1 MPASC
6 YNELMEVILTH
17 EHADF
22 DALAS
27 LLAASK
33 LHPEAFPVL
42 PRSLNRNLK
51 DFLTLYRSA
60 LPFRVAEELP
70 RRRISLGIFVD
81 CQSAQLVRGMTQTTP
96 VRIIDHHKC
105 RENLPEHYHC
115 WSEQVGA
122 TTTILVEQIIGRGIT
137 VTPVEATLL
146 MLGIYEDTG
155 SLTYPS
161 TTSRDLRCAA
171 WLLEQ
176 GAKLD
181 VVRNFLH
188 HPLSP
193 AQQRLLEQLYEAAE
207 TYEIKGYTVVI
218 TAARVQDGVEE
229 ISTLAHKLRDL
240 YDPDAL
246 FLLVDLKEHIQVVAR
261 STTNKIHVGRI
272 AQALGGGGHARA
284 AAALVRDRS
293 LQAIRSQILALL
305 EDTVQPQIM
314 VREIMSWGVNT
325 VSTETTVAEVADRM
339 SIRGHEGFPVVDEAG
354 NLQGLVTRR
363 IIDIAMRH
371 GMQNEPVRKVMR
383 TGAVTVHLHD
393 PVRIVQKRMI
403 ESGWGQ
409 IPVVND
415 RGEMVGIV
423 TRTDLLKLWGE
434 EEPPERPSVADLM
447 EEQLPS
453 GLLGLLRRIG
463 EVAAKMGFPL
473 YTVGGF
479 TRDLLLNRP
488 NFDVDFVVEGDAV
501 VLAQELAREFG
512 GRVRPHRRFGT
523 AKWIRDEAA
532 FAAGQSLPDKT
543 PPSIDFATA
552 RTEFYEAPTL
562 LPVVERSSIKLDLHR
577 RDFTINTLAIRLDG
591 RHWGELLD
599 FYGGRKDLEQGII
612 RVLHSLSFIEDPT
625 RILRA
630 IRFEQRFRFTIEPR
644 TYELMVE
651 AVDLLHRVSGPR
663 IRHELVL
670 ILQEAEPEN
679 ALRRLHE
686 IGVLRE
692 IDEELGWDEELAT
705 KFRALRQELT
715 AWSEPPASI
724 ERLYFALWVF
734 DLTPAAHRRIL
745 DRLRL
750 ASATVKLVREAE
762 QLRTRIPK
770 LLAPDLPPS
779 GLDRLLGKF
788 SDAILLVA
796 RVALDDPVLQERLRF
811 YVEQLRP
818 VELHVTGD
826 DLRRWGVKPG
836 PIYRHVF
843 QQVRAALLDGRVQSP
858 AEEIAL
864 AKRILRKEGYLTDDH
879 A

>member
-1 MPASC
+1 MGA
-6 YNELMEVILTH
+6 MEVILTH

-22 DALAS
+22 DAMAS

-33 LHPEAFPVL
+33 LYPEAYAVL
-42 PRSLNRNLK
+42 PRSLNRNLQ
-51 DFLTLYRSA
+51 DFLILYRNA
-60 LPFRVAEELP
+60 LPFRTAEELP
-70 RRRISLGIFVD
+70 RRKVSLGIFVD
-81 CQSAQLVRGMTQTTP
+81 CQSAQLVRGMTQKTP

-122 TTTILVEQIIGRGIT
+122 TTTILVEQIIGRGIP

-155 SLTYPS
+155 SPTYPS

-171 WLLEQ
+171 WLVDQ

-193 AQQRLLEQLYEAAE
+193 AQQRLLEKLYEAAE
-207 TYEIKGYTVVI
+207 TYEIKGHTVVI
-218 TAARVQDGVEE
+218 TAARLQEPVEE

-246 FLLVDLKEHIQVVAR
+246 FLLVDLEEHIQVVAR
-261 STTNKIHVGRI
+261 STTNNIHVGRI
-272 AQALGGGGHARA
+272 AKALGGGGHARA
-284 AAALVRDRS
+284 AAALVRGQS
-293 LQAIRSQILALL
+293 LSDIREKILTLL
-305 EDTVQPQIM
+305 QEHVQPQVT

-325 VSTETTVAEVADRM
+325 VRDTATVGEVAQRM
-339 SIRGHEGFPVVDEAG
+339 SIRGHEGFPVVNESG
-354 NLQGLVTRR
+354 QLQGLVTRR

-371 GMQNEPVRKVMR
+371 GMQAEPVQKVMR
-383 TGAVTVHLHD
+383 TGAVTVHLDD
-393 PVRIVQKRMI
+393 PVGVVQKKMI

-415 RGEMVGIV
+415 RGEMIGIV

-434 EEPPERPSVADLM
+434 EQAPERPSVADLM
-447 EEQLPS
+447 EERLPS
-453 GLLGLLRRIG
+453 DLIRLLRRIG
-463 EVAAKMGFPL
+463 EVAAQMGYPL

-488 NFDVDFVVEGDAV
+488 NLDVDFVVEGDAV
-501 VLAQELAREFG
+501 ALAQELAREFG

-532 FAAGQSLPDKT
+532 FAAGQRMPDDT
-543 PPSIDFATA
+543 PSSIDFATA

-599 FYGGRKDLEQGII
+599 FYGGRKDLEEGII

-630 IRFEQRFRFTIEPR
+630 IRFEQRFGFTIEPR
-644 TYELMVE
+644 TAELMAD

-679 ALRRLHE
+679 ALNRLHE
-686 IGVLRE
+686 IRVLRE
-692 IDEELGWDEELAT
+692 IDEELVWDERMAA
-705 KFRALRQELT
+705 KFRALRQELA
-715 AWSEPPASI
+715 AWPEPPASI

-750 ASATVKLVREAE
+750 ASVTAKLVREAE
-762 QLRTRIPK
+762 QLRARIPK
-770 LLAPDLPPS
+770 LQKPDLPPS
-779 GLDRLLGKF
+779 ELDRLLGKF

-796 RVALDDPVLQERLRF
+796 RVAIDDPPLRERLRF
-811 YVEQLRP
+811 YQEELRP
-818 VELHVTGD
+818 IEIHVSGE

-836 PIYRHVF
+836 PIYRHIF
-843 QQVRAALLDGRVQSP
+843 QQVRAAVLDGRIHTP
-858 AEEIAL
+858 EEEIAL
-864 AKRILRKEGYLTDDH
+864 AKRILRKEGY
-879 A
+879 AVE

>member
-1 MPASC
+1 
-6 YNELMEVILTH
+6 MEVILTH

-33 LHPEAFPVL
+33 LHPEAHPVL
-42 PRSLNRNLK
+42 PRSLNRNLQ

-60 LPFRVAEELP
+60 LPFRVVEELP
-70 RRRISLGIFVD
+70 RRRITLGIFVD
-81 CQSAQLVRGMTQTTP
+81 CQSAQLVRGMAQSTP

-115 WSEQVGA
+115 WTEPVGA
-122 TTTILVEQIIGRGIT
+122 TTTILVEQIIGRGIR

-171 WLLEQ
+171 WLVDQ
-176 GAKLD
+176 NAKLD

-193 AQQRLLEQLYEAAE
+193 AQQRLLEKLYEAAE
-207 TYEIKGYTVVI
+207 TYEIKGRTVVI
-218 TAARVQDGVEE
+218 TAAQVQEPVEE

-261 STTNKIHVGRI
+261 STTNNIHVGRI
-272 AQALGGGGHARA
+272 AKALGGGGHVRA
-284 AAALVRDRS
+284 AAALVREQSLPGIRDR
-293 LQAIRSQILALL
+293 ILALL
-305 EDTVQPQIM
+305 EENVQPQVR
-314 VREIMSWGVNT
+314 VREIMSWGVNAVSLTDT
-325 VSTETTVAEVADRM
+325 VEEVARRM

-371 GMQNEPVRKVMR
+371 GMHNAPVQKVMR
-383 TGAVTVHLHD
+383 QGPVTVHLND
-393 PVRIVQKRMI
+393 PVQLVQRRMI
-403 ESGWGQ
+403 ESSWGQ
-409 IPVVND
+409 IPVVD
-415 RGEMVGIV
+415 DEGRMVGIV
-423 TRTDLLKLWGE
+423 TRTDLLKLWSE
-434 EEPPERPSVADLM
+434 EGQPERPSVADLM
-447 EEQLPS
+447 EERLPS
-453 GLLGLLRRIG
+453 GLINLLRRIG
-463 EVAAKMGFPL
+463 QVAAHMAFPL

-501 VLAQELAREFG
+501 ALARELANELG

-523 AKWIRDEAA
+523 AKWIRDENA
-532 FAAGQSLPDKT
+532 FATGRALPDDT

-562 LPVVERSSIKLDLHR
+562 LPVVERSIIKLDLHR

-591 RHWGELLD
+591 KHWGELLD
-599 FYGGRKDLEQGII
+599 FYGGRKDLEEGII

-630 IRFEQRFRFTIEPR
+630 IRFEQRFGFTIEPR
-644 TYELMVE
+644 TAELMVE

-663 IRHELVL
+663 IRHELTL
-670 ILQEAEPEN
+670 ILQEAEPEK

-686 IGVLRE
+686 IRVLRE
-692 IDEELGWDEELAT
+692 IDEELGWDAHLARR
-705 KFRALRQELT
+705 FRALRQALKT
-715 AWSEPPASI
+715 WPDPPASI
-724 ERLYFALWVF
+724 ERLYFALWLY
-734 DLTPAAHRRIL
+734 DLTPAVHKRIL
-745 DRLRL
+745 DRLRPT
-750 ASATVKLVREAE
+750 SATAKLVQESER
-762 QLRTRIPK
+762 LRSQYPR
-770 LLAPDLPPS
+770 LQQPDLS
-779 GLDRLLGKF
+779 ASDLDRLLSKF

-796 RVALDDPVLQERLRF
+796 RIAAADPQLQERLRF
-811 YVEQLRP
+811 YQEKLRP
-818 VELHVTGD
+818 SEIHVKGE

-836 PIYRHVF
+836 PIYRHVL
-843 QQVRAALLDGRVQSP
+843 QQVRAAVLDGRIRTP
-858 AEEIAL
+858 EEEIAL
-864 AKRILRKEGYLTDDH
+864 ARRILRQEGYLAD
-879 A
+879 

>member
-1 MPASC
+1 MQD
-6 YNELMEVILTH
+6 MEVILTH

-22 DALAS
+22 DAMAS

-33 LHPEAFPVL
+33 LHPDAIPVL
-42 PRSLNRNLK
+42 PRNLNRNLQ

-60 LPFRVAEELP
+60 LPFRTADELP
-70 RRRISLGIFVD
+70 RRRVSLGIFVD
-81 CQSAQLVRGMTQTTP
+81 CQSAQLVRGMTQKTP

-122 TTTILVEQIIGRGIT
+122 TTTILVEQIIGRGIQ

-171 WLLEQ
+171 WLVDQ
-176 GAKLD
+176 GAKMD
-181 VVRNFLH
+181 VVRAFLH

-207 TYEIKGYTVVI
+207 TFEIKGHTVVI
-218 TAARVQDGVEE
+218 ASARVQEPVEE

-240 YDPDAL
+240 YEPDAL
-246 FLLVDLKEHIQVVAR
+246 FLLVELTEHVQVVAR
-261 STTNKIHVGRI
+261 STTNNIHVGRI

-284 AAALVRDRS
+284 AAALMRE
-293 LQAIRSQILALL
+293 QPIPAIRQRIFALL
-305 EDTVQPQIM
+305 EELVQPQM
-314 VREIMSWGVNT
+314 TVQEIMSWGVTT
-325 VSTETTVAEVADRM
+325 VSADDSVAEVARRM
-339 SIRGHEGFPVVDEAG
+339 SIRGHEGFPVVDERG
-354 NLQGLVTRR
+354 QLQGLVTRR
-363 IIDIAMRH
+363 IIDRAMRH
-371 GMQNEPVRKVMR
+371 GMKNEPVRRVMR
-383 TGAVTVHLHD
+383 TGAVTVRLDD
-393 PVRIVQKRMI
+393 PVRVVQKRMI

-409 IPVVND
+409 IPVVD
-415 RGEMVGIV
+415 GSGKMVGIV

-434 EEPPERPSVADLM
+434 EMLPVSPFVAEIIEER
-447 EEQLPS
+447 LPA
-453 GLLGLLRRIG
+453 GLIKLLRRIG
-463 EVAAKMGFPL
+463 QVAAEMGYPI

-501 VLAQELAREFG
+501 ALAQALVRELG

-523 AKWIRDEAA
+523 AKWIRDEKA
-532 FAAGQSLPDKT
+532 FSANQILPDGA
-543 PPSIDFATA
+543 PASIDFATA

-599 FYGGRKDLEQGII
+599 FYGGRNDLEEGII

-630 IRFEQRFRFTIEPR
+630 IRFEQRFGFTIEPR
-644 TYELMVE
+644 TAELISE

-663 IRHELVL
+663 IRHELEL
-670 ILQEAEPEN
+670 ILQEKTPEK
-679 ALRRLHE
+679 ALRRLYE

-692 IDEELGWDEELAT
+692 IDGDLGWDDSLDE
-705 KFRALRQELT
+705 KFRRLRQEV
-715 AWSEPPASI
+715 AASPEPPASI
-724 ERLYFALWVF
+724 ERLYFALWMY
-734 DLTPAAHRRIL
+734 DMTPGAHKRIL
-745 DRLRL
+745 ERLRL
-750 ASATVKLVREAE
+750 TSATAKLVKEGER
-762 QLRTRIPK
+762 LRSRT
-770 LLAPDLPPS
+770 PDILRPDIPPS
-779 GLDRLLGKF
+779 ELDRLLHPF
-788 SDAILLVA
+788 SDAILLTA
-796 RVALDDPVLQERLRF
+796 RAAVDDPLFRKRLAF
-811 YVEQLRP
+811 YQKQLRP
-818 VELHVTGD
+818 RQIHVSGE
-826 DLRRWGVKPG
+826 DLRRWGVRPG
-836 PIYRHVF
+836 PIYRQVF
-843 QQVRAALLDGRVQSP
+843 QQVRAALLDGRIHTP
-858 AEEIAL
+858 EEEIAL
-864 AKRILRKEGYLTDDH
+864 AKRILRKEGYALDES
-879 A
+879 

>member
-1 MPASC
+1 
-6 YNELMEVILTH
+6 MEVILTH

-27 LLAASK
+27 LLAAGK
-33 LHPEAFPVL
+33 LHPDAYPVL
-42 PRSLNRNLK
+42 PRTLNRNLQ

-60 LPFRVAEELP
+60 LPFLGTDELP
-70 RRRISLGIFVD
+70 RRRVNLGIFVD
-81 CQSAQLVRGMTQTTP
+81 CQSAQLVRGMTQQTP

-115 WSEQVGA
+115 WSEEVGA
-122 TTTILVEQIIGRGIT
+122 TTTILVEQIIGRGIG

-161 TTSRDLRCAA
+161 TTSRDIRCAA

-188 HPLSP
+188 HPLST
-193 AQQRLLEQLYEAAE
+193 AQQHLLEQLYEAAE
-207 TYEIKGYTVVI
+207 TYEIKGHTIVI
-218 TAARVQDGVEE
+218 TAARIQEPVEE

-240 YDPDAL
+240 YEPDAL
-246 FLLVDLKEHIQVVAR
+246 FLLVDMEEHVQIVAR
-261 STTNKIHVGRI
+261 STTNNIHVGRI
-272 AQALGGGGHARA
+272 TQALGGGGHSRA
-284 AAALVRDRS
+284 AAALVRAHS
-293 LQAIRSQILALL
+293 ISEIREQILQLL
-305 EDTVQPQIM
+305 EENVQPQIT
-314 VREIMSWGVNT
+314 VREIMSWGVTT
-325 VSTETTVAEVADRM
+325 VSISATVAEVANRM
-339 SIRGHEGFPVVDEAG
+339 SIRGHEGFPVVDERGELA
-354 NLQGLVTRR
+354 GLVTRR
-363 IIDIAMRH
+363 IIDMAMRH
-371 GMQNEPVRKVMR
+371 GMQNEQVRKVMR
-383 TGAVTVHLHD
+383 TGAVTVRLDD
-393 PVRIVQKRMI
+393 PVQVVQKRMI

-409 IPVVND
+409 IPVL
-415 RGEMVGIV
+415 GENNQMVGIV

-434 EEPPERPSVADLM
+434 ERATEHPSVADLM
-447 EEQLPS
+447 EERLPA
-453 GLLGLLRRIG
+453 GLLKLLRRIG
-463 EVAAKMGFPL
+463 EVAAHMGFPL

-479 TRDLLLNRP
+479 TRDLLLARP

-501 VLAQELAREFG
+501 ALAQELSREFG

-523 AKWIRDEAA
+523 AKWIRDEKA
-532 FAAGQSLPDKT
+532 FAAGQRLPDGA

-599 FYGGRKDLEQGII
+599 FYGGRKDLEEGVI

-630 IRFEQRFRFTIEPR
+630 IRFEQRFGFSIEPR
-644 TYELMVE
+644 TAELMVE

-679 ALRRLHE
+679 ALRRLDE

-692 IDEELGWDEELAT
+692 IDEELRWDEALAQKFKQLRRELASLP
-705 KFRALRQELT
+705 ALPT
-715 AWSEPPASI
+715 SI
-724 ERLYFALWVF
+724 ERLYFVLWVY
-734 DLTPAAHRRIL
+734 DLTPAAHKRIL
-745 DRLRL
+745 ERLRL
-750 ASATVKLVREAE
+750 ASVTARLVRESE
-762 QLRTRIPK
+762 KLRSRTLK

-779 GLDRLLGKF
+779 ELDRLLDKF
-788 SDAILLVA
+788 SDAILLVGRIA
-796 RVALDDPVLQERLRF
+796 TDDPALQERLRF
-811 YVEQLRP
+811 YQEQLRP
-818 VELHVTGD
+818 VKIHISGD

-836 PIYRHVF
+836 PIYRHIF
-843 QQVRAALLDGRVQSP
+843 QQVRAAVLDGRVHTP
-858 AEEIAL
+858 EEEIAL
-864 AKRILRKEGYLTDDH
+864 AKRILRKEGYQVD
-879 A
+879 

>member
-1 MPASC
+1 
-6 YNELMEVILTH
+6 MEVILTH

-33 LHPEAFPVL
+33 LHPDAFPVL
-42 PRSLNRNLK
+42 PRSINRNLQ
-51 DFLTLYRSA
+51 DFLTLYRSV
-60 LPFRVAEELP
+60 LPFLQAEELP
-70 RRRISLGIFVD
+70 RRKVTLGIFVD
-81 CQSAQLVRGMTQTTP
+81 CQSAQLVRGMTQKTS

-115 WSEQVGA
+115 WYEEVGA
-122 TTTILVEQIIGRGIT
+122 TTTILVEQMIGRGGTI
-137 VTPVEATLL
+137 TPVEATLL

-161 TTSRDLRCAA
+161 TTARDLRCAA

-188 HPLSP
+188 HPLSG
-193 AQQRLLEQLYEAAE
+193 AQQQLLEQLYEAAE
-207 TYEIKGYTVVI
+207 TYEIKGHTIVV
-218 TAARVQDGVEE
+218 TEARVQEPVEE

-240 YDPDAL
+240 YEPDAL
-246 FLLVDLKEHIQVVAR
+246 FLLVDLEEHIQVVAR
-261 STTNKIHVGRI
+261 STTNNIHVGRI
-272 AQALGGGGHARA
+272 AQALGGGGHSRA
-284 AAALVRDRS
+284 AAALVRNRPVS
-293 LQAIRSQILALL
+293 EIRRQILRLL
-305 EDTVQPQIM
+305 AENVQPQM
-314 VREIMSWGVNT
+314 TVREIMSWGVTSVKINT
-325 VSTETTVAEVADRM
+325 PVGEVAKRM
-339 SIRGHEGFPVVDEAG
+339 SIRGHEGFPVVDERG
-354 NLQGLVTRR
+354 TLVGLVTRR
-363 IIDIAMRH
+363 IIDMAMRH
-371 GMQNEPVRKVMR
+371 GMQHEPVRKVMR
-383 TGAVTVHLHD
+383 TGAVTVGLDD
-393 PVRIVQKRMI
+393 PVQVVQKRMI

-409 IPVVND
+409 IPVLDEHGV
-415 RGEMVGIV
+415 MVGIV

-434 EEPPERPSVADLM
+434 EKTPERPSVAELM
-447 EEQLPS
+447 TERLPD
-453 GLLGLLRRIG
+453 GLLELLQRIG
-463 EVAAKMGFPL
+463 EVAAVMGFPL

-501 VLAQELAREFG
+501 ALAQELAREFG

-523 AKWIRDEAA
+523 AKWIRDENA
-532 FAAGQSLPDKT
+532 FAAGRRLSDDT
-543 PPSIDFATA
+543 PSSIDFATA

-599 FYGGRKDLEQGII
+599 FYGGRKDLEEGVI

-630 IRFEQRFRFTIEPR
+630 IRFEQRFGFTIEPR
-644 TYELMVE
+644 TAELMVE

-663 IRHELVL
+663 IRHELIL

-686 IGVLRE
+686 IGVLKE
-692 IDEELGWDEELAT
+692 IDQELDWNQRMAD
-705 KFRALRQELT
+705 KFRQLRLALSDWPQ
-715 AWSEPPASI
+715 PPASI
-724 ERLYFALWVF
+724 ERLYFVLWIY
-734 DLTPAAHRRIL
+734 DLTPAAHKRIL

-750 ASATVKLVREAE
+750 ASITVKLVREAE
-762 QLRTRIPK
+762 KLRARSMK
-770 LLAPDLPPS
+770 LQKPELPPS
-779 GLDRLLGKF
+779 EIDRLLSQF

-796 RVALDDPVLQERLRF
+796 RIATDAPLLRERLRF
-811 YVEQLRP
+811 YQEKLRP
-818 VELHVTGD
+818 IEIHISGE
-826 DLRRWGVKPG
+826 DLQRWGIKPG
-836 PIYRHVF
+836 PIYRQVF
-843 QQVRAALLDGRVQSP
+843 QQVRAAVLDGRVHTP
-858 AEEIAL
+858 EEEVAL
-864 AKRILRKEGYLTDDH
+864 AKRILH
-879 A
+879 HQ